1 MKIAKIKIENLYK
14 VTNIF
19 KYDTN
24 KIYVKSF
31 DGHSIKNNFI
41 NDVFY
46 SGVKDTYNIQLKNN
60 NSIRATADHK
70 FLTKRGWIE
79 LEKLLVDEDQIMC
92 NDGWSLVTKKEYY
105 DKQKTYDI
113 SCIENHN
120 FTANNMIVHNS
131 GKGLML
137 VLLCRLYKEHKI
149 LCLFNSI
156 DLVMQTYDNFIKYGF
171 DPAEVGIIQ
180 GQNFQD
186 DRRVTIMSVA
196 SYEKAY
202 HLFPQIKAII
212 VDECFPSKT
221 RILTKNGHKYISNLV
236 LNKSTEEVL
245 CFNEVTKEFVYK
257 PITNWYQKKAK
268 QLIQIKFGKECTYAT
283 PNHKFYIYENEK
295 IIKKSAEDLQ
305 TGDLCVYSNRIN
317 RGGKALSTFQKSA
330 VLGMVLGDSNLS
342 IAKNSKNFGRLRFSQ
357 GVKQQEYLDYK
368 INILSNICKNK
379 NNIGNSGYTGKKVIL
394 YNSTKSNYDFYELYN
409 KVYINGTKSVINILD
424 EINEVSL
431 AFWFMDDGSFDN
443 RSKVVTLS
451 THNFSYDENVLIKN
465 MFEKKFKISNVR
477 IVEDKR
483 INKFYIVLNAKGIN
497 TFFDLIA
504 KYICPSMQ
512 YKIPSEYYNQFD
524 KKVIDS
530 YPKNNFCVK
539 QITEKNI
546 INKEQNVYNITVDE
560 HHNYI
565 VDSGLLVANCHSLG
579 SGSGPEMATKVLYAC
594 QNAPVRI
601 GLSATNDCIDNPFR
615 QMALYGNLGPIVF
628 EQTTQ
633 EKIADGTLVD
643 VDTTMYNVNMPVI
656 ACTGNWA
663 DSYEQKTIT
672 TKKQKAELIAAG
684 KEKFIFKDGSK
695 EYYREMIARGDES
708 KLYVFNN
715 IRNEMIVRHAI
726 ENDHVLILYTRREHG
741 EILERMIGE
750 KIGIDKVKRVDGL
763 DDGKTREE
771 AKAFLEQHS
780 KHVILASGIF
790 KQGVDIPAIN
800 TLIIAGA
807 GKGTTMVVQRF
818 VRITRQHKA
827 SGKVKGKVIDYMDNF
842 SSLSLRQSQKRL
854 KAYSEYLGF
863 DVKII

>member
-1 MKIAKIKIENLYK
+1 MIAIYTQSTHMKINYSEATDDEVSSSEAII
-14 VTNIF
+14 TS
-19 KYDTN
+19 
-24 KIYVKSF
+24 SF
-31 DGHSIKNNFI
+31 RAEDSA
-41 NDVFY
+41 
-46 SGVKDTYNIQLKNN
+46 LK
-60 NSIRATADHK
+60 RTFAV
-70 FLTKRGWIE
+70 KRGLASAVRSFYVQDSDDPRKSKNLLPVGFLPWLTQYYDNAGLAYEHIE
-79 LEKLLVDEDQIMC
+79 MRKWPKID
-92 NDGWSLVTKKEYY
+92 KEYAHALVNGDVVLSGPDGAEY
-105 DKQKTYDI
+105 MPRDYQVKAVLIAAKHKVGLLQ
-113 SCIENHN
+113 SPGG
-120 FTANNMIVHNS
+120 S

-171 DPAEVGIIQ
+171 NPAEVGIIQ

-202 HLFPQIKAII
+202 HLFPQIKAIF
-212 VDECFPSKT
+212 VDES
-221 RILTKNGHKYISNLV
+221 
-236 LNKSTEEVL
+236 
-245 CFNEVTKEFVYK
+245 
-257 PITNWYQKKAK
+257 
-268 QLIQIKFGKECTYAT
+268 
-283 PNHKFYIYENEK
+283 
-295 IIKKSAEDLQ
+295 
-305 TGDLCVYSNRIN
+305 
-317 RGGKALSTFQKSA
+317 
-330 VLGMVLGDSNLS
+330 
-342 IAKNSKNFGRLRFSQ
+342 
-357 GVKQQEYLDYK
+357 
-368 INILSNICKNK
+368 
-379 NNIGNSGYTGKKVIL
+379 
-394 YNSTKSNYDFYELYN
+394 
-409 KVYINGTKSVINILD
+409 
-424 EINEVSL
+424 
-431 AFWFMDDGSFDN
+431 
-443 RSKVVTLS
+443 
-451 THNFSYDENVLIKN
+451 HN
-465 MFEKKFKISNVR
+465 
-477 IVEDKR
+477 
-483 INKFYIVLNAKGIN
+483 
-497 TFFDLIA
+497 
-504 KYICPSMQ
+504 
-512 YKIPSEYYNQFD
+512 
-524 KKVIDS
+524 
-530 YPKNNFCVK
+530 
-539 QITEKNI
+539 
-546 INKEQNVYNITVDE
+546 
-560 HHNYI
+560 
-565 VDSGLLVANCHSLG
+565 LG

-643 VDTTMYNVNMPVI
+643 VDTVMYNVNMPAI

-684 KEKFIFKDGSK
+684 KEKFIYKDGSK

-726 ENDHVLILYTRREHG
+726 ENDRVLILYTRREHG

-771 AKAFLEQHS
+771 AKAFLLAD
-780 KHVILASGIF
+780 KKNIILASTIF
-790 KQGVDIPAIN
+790 KQGVDIPWIS

-818 VRITRQHKA
+818 VRITRQHKE

-863 DVKII
+863 EVKII

>member
-1 MKIAKIKIENLYK
+1 MIAIYTQSTHMKINYSEATDDEVSSSEAIITSSFRAEDSTLKRTFAVKRGLASAVRSFYVQDSDDPRKSKNLLPVGFLPWLTQYYDNAGLAYEHIEMRKWPKIDKEYAHALVNGDVVLSGPDGAEYMPRDYQVKAVLIAAKHKVGLLQSPGGCLSGDTIINYNRQNDGRSNTIEHLYK
-14 VTNIF
+14 AHNGLYKNY
-19 KYDTN
+19 KYNFDDRPTF
-24 KIYVKSF
+24 VRSF
-31 DGHSIKNNFI
+31 NGQSIQLNEVDDI
-41 NDVFY
+41 VY
-46 SGVKDTYNIQLKNN
+46 SGIKDLYLLTLENGKTLK
-60 NSIRATADHK
+60 ATPEH
-70 FLTKRGWIE
+70 LIMTKRGWIE
-79 LEKLLVDEDQIMC
+79 TAKLLSSDEVMLDTLHAIKHKYNFNQGIPQWC
-92 NDGWSLVTKKEYY
+92 KVKSVEYY
-105 DKQKTYDI
+105 GKDHTYDI
-113 SCIENHN
+113 CCIKNHN
-120 FTANNMIVHNS
+120 FVANGMIVHNS

-171 DPAEVGIIQ
+171 NPAEVGIIQ

-202 HLFPQIKAII
+202 HLFPQIKVII
-212 VDECFPSKT
+212 ADES
-221 RILTKNGHKYISNLV
+221 
-236 LNKSTEEVL
+236 
-245 CFNEVTKEFVYK
+245 
-257 PITNWYQKKAK
+257 
-268 QLIQIKFGKECTYAT
+268 
-283 PNHKFYIYENEK
+283 
-295 IIKKSAEDLQ
+295 
-305 TGDLCVYSNRIN
+305 
-317 RGGKALSTFQKSA
+317 
-330 VLGMVLGDSNLS
+330 
-342 IAKNSKNFGRLRFSQ
+342 
-357 GVKQQEYLDYK
+357 
-368 INILSNICKNK
+368 
-379 NNIGNSGYTGKKVIL
+379 
-394 YNSTKSNYDFYELYN
+394 
-409 KVYINGTKSVINILD
+409 
-424 EINEVSL
+424 
-431 AFWFMDDGSFDN
+431 
-443 RSKVVTLS
+443 
-451 THNFSYDENVLIKN
+451 
-465 MFEKKFKISNVR
+465 
-477 IVEDKR
+477 
-483 INKFYIVLNAKGIN
+483 
-497 TFFDLIA
+497 
-504 KYICPSMQ
+504 
-512 YKIPSEYYNQFD
+512 
-524 KKVIDS
+524 
-530 YPKNNFCVK
+530 
-539 QITEKNI
+539 
-546 INKEQNVYNITVDE
+546 
-560 HHNYI
+560 
-565 VDSGLLVANCHSLG
+565 HSLG

-643 VDTTMYNVNMPVI
+643 VDTTMYNVNMPAI

-771 AKAFLEQHS
+771 AKAFLLAD
-780 KHVILASGIF
+780 KKNIILASTIF
-790 KQGVDIPAIN
+790 KQGVDIPHLHC
-800 TLIIAGA
+800 LIIAGA

-818 VRITRQHKA
+818 VRITRQHKE